1 MRLGQALEIL
11 GGSSSFPCSVGR
23 RPCLRHAAASGS
35 PANPG
40 RHLRGVW
47 WSIHAM
53 PKYEPNDAAG
63 QGISREIV
71 VQDHARRPGEPVN
84 ASGWRAGLV
93 EALLMSAAGTTRKQL

>member
-53 PKYEPNDAAG
+53 PKYESNDPEG
-63 QGISREIV
+63 QGISRGIGFQAFMITRPTHRCTGEWLRL
-71 VQDHARRPGEPVN
+71 ARSKHCPWSV
-84 ASGWRAGLV
+84 
-93 EALLMSAAGTTRKQL
+93 AGTTRN